1 MSNPSHRPQ
10 VKRTVEPP
18 TSIHPSPYRDMEILP
33 AAAPEQALVQAFL
46 DEPALDSLARQ
57 QAEALAEDLIR
68 AARERGGLRRGGLG
82 MMERLMAAF
91 SLSQDEGRGLMELAE
106 AFLRIPDSATR
117 DALIVDKICGRDWR
131 TPKAHGFIRVAA
143 MALATTAALL
153 NPQARG
159 AWRKAVR
166 HVARPIVRWG
176 VWLSMRVMAQQ
187 FVLAPSIAPALAKSH
202 KTPEVLYSFD
212 MLGEA
217 ARTQT
222 DAVRYL
228 QSYGEAI
235 EAVSA
240 MATRTDPN
248 NNSGVSI
255 KLSALSCQY
264 KTSKWPHLRTTL
276 YPVLLQL
283 AIQARTANVALTI
296 DAEEAARLELSLAL
310 VRDLLHA
317 PELTGWNGLGV
328 VVQAYGLQAGA
339 VIDKL
344 GELAAQTNRKIAVRL
359 VKGAYWDA
367 EIKIAQEKG
376 LSTFPVYTRKAHTDL
391 AYLHHART
399 LLGMADQ
406 LYPQFATHNAA
417 TLAAVEVM
425 ASALDEQGFEVQR
438 LHGMGAA
445 IHQAH
450 RNRHGRKLRVYAPV
464 GVHDDLLAYLVRRLL
479 ENGANASFLHKLS
492 DADTDAAE
500 LAQMPYDHV
509 EGQDPAPALRTGEN
523 LFAPQ
528 RANSQGWNLDNPAVL
543 SALTPA
549 NAPLPPRP
557 EDTTLAQADAA
568 LNAARSASQ
577 HWGAQSGAARA
588 SVLDAIADGLEDQAP
603 TLFTL
608 LAQEA
613 GKTIDD
619 AVAELREAVDF
630 CRYYA
635 DGARTLANDCR
646 PRGVVVAI
654 SPWNFP
660 LAIFTGQVAAALA
673 AGNCVIAKPA
683 EQTPRIAALAVH
695 IMHQAGVPTDVLHL
709 LCGPGETLGAHLTQ
723 CGQADMVVFTG
734 STVTAQRIGE
744 AISHS
749 TQPGAP
755 LLAETGGLNA
765 MIVDASALLERAVD
779 DIVASAFRSAGQRC
793 SALRML
799 YVQDD
804 IYNPLLAMLIGAA
817 EAQTLGDPV
826 DFTVDIGPVI
836 DAEAKADIDAH
847 VDQARADG
855 RLIWQGNAPHGMF
868 CAPAIIELP
877 AITALQREVFGPVL
891 HIAPYPAGGEDQVI
905 ADINARGY
913 GLTFGVHSR
922 IAQRYRACAHASTA
936 GNIYINRN
944 QIGAI
949 VGSQP
954 FGGHGLSGTGPKAG
968 GPLYLGAFTLDH
980 EPRVT
985 SSAQYMPG
993 PDGEENLYRT
1003 APRGRILCFE
1013 PDPEKLSALVARIE
1027 ATGNTVVAASSL
1039 PQTLSSISAVAI
1051 REDSDL
1057 DVRTLRSLIA
1067 STPGPLIPLIGDA
1080 GATAWLYTETHHCT
1094 DLTACGGNT
1103 QLLTRPG

>member
-1 MSNPSHRPQ
+1 MSVSSHRPQ
-10 VKRTVEPP
+10 AKRVAQFQPST
-18 TSIHPSPYRDMEILP
+18 HPSPYRAATILP
-33 AAAPEQALVQAFL
+33 AAAPEQALVQGFL
-46 DEPALDSLARQ
+46 DAPALDSLARK
-57 QAEALAEDLIR
+57 QAETLAVDLIR
-68 AARERGGLRRGGLG
+68 AARGRGGLG

-106 AFLRIPDSATR
+106 AFLRIPDPATR

-131 TPKAHGFIRVAA
+131 APKAHGLIRIAA
-143 MALATTAALL
+143 TALATAAVIL
-153 NPQARG
+153 NPQANG
-159 AWRKAVR
+159 ALRKAVR
-166 HVARPIVRWG
+166 YIARPIVRWG
-176 VWLSMRVMAQQ
+176 VWLSMRIMAQQ
-187 FVLAPSIAPALAKSH
+187 FVLAPSIAPALSKIH
-202 KTPEVLYSFD
+202 KTADVLYSFD

-222 DAVRYL
+222 DAGRYL
-228 QSYGEAI
+228 RSYSEAI
-235 EAVSA
+235 KAVGA
-240 MATRTDPN
+240 MATQSDPN
-248 NNSGVSI
+248 DNSGVSI

-264 KTSKWPHLRTTL
+264 KTTKWPHLRTTL
-276 YPVLLQL
+276 YPVVLQL
-283 AIQARTANVALTI
+283 AIQARAANVALTI

-310 VRDLLHA
+310 VRDLVHA
-317 PELTGWNGLGV
+317 PELAGWNGLGV

-339 VIDKL
+339 VIDTL
-344 GELAAQTNRKIAVRL
+344 GELARQTDRKIAVRL

-399 LLGMADQ
+399 LLGMADR

-425 ASALDEQGFEVQR
+425 AEAQNMQSFEVQR

-450 RNRHGRKLRVYAPV
+450 RNRHGRKLRIYAPI

-500 LAQMPYDHV
+500 LAQTPYDHV
-509 EGQDPAPALRTGEN
+509 EAQDPAPALRTGDK

-528 RANSQGWNLDNPAVL
+528 RANSRGWNLDNPATL
-543 SALTPA
+543 STLTPS
-549 NAPLPPRP
+549 NVPLPPYP
-557 EDTTLAQADAA
+557 DDTTIAQAEAAFRAACDATK
-568 LNAARSASQ
+568 
-577 HWGAQSGAARA
+577 HWAAQSGPARA
-588 SVLDAIADGLEDQAP
+588 AVLDAIADGLEGEASA
-603 TLFTL
+603 LFTL

-635 DGARTLANDCR
+635 AGARTLAKDCR

-695 IMHQAGVPTDVLHL
+695 IMHQAGVPTEALHL

-734 STVTAQRIGE
+734 STETARRIGD
-744 AISHS
+744 AISRS
-749 TQPGAP
+749 PQPGAP

-765 MIVDASALLERAVD
+765 MIVDSSALLERAVD

-804 IYNPLLAMLIGAA
+804 IYEPLLAMLIGAA
-817 EAQTLGDPV
+817 EAQTLGDPQ

-836 DAEAKADIDAH
+836 DAEAKADIDSH

-855 RLIWQGNAPHGMF
+855 RLIWQGKTPQGVF

-877 AITALQREVFGPVL
+877 AIAALQREVFGPVL

-922 IAQRYRACAHASTA
+922 IAQRYRACADASTA
-936 GNIYINRN
+936 GNVYINRN

-1013 PDPEKLSALVARIE
+1013 PYPQKLSALVAHVE

-1039 PQTLSSISAVAI
+1039 PETLSDISAVAI
-1051 REDSDL
+1051 CEDSCL
-1057 DVRTLRSLIA
+1057 DMMALRSLIA
-1067 STPGPLIPLIGDA
+1067 SAPGPLIPLIGDV

-1094 DLTACGGNT
+1094 DLTASGGNT
-1103 QLLTRPG
+1103 QLLTRSG

>member
-1 MSNPSHRPQ
+1 MSDPSHRPQ
-10 VKRTVEPP
+10 VKRVAEFPAST
-18 TSIHPSPYRDMEILP
+18 HPSPYRDAAILP

-46 DEPALDSLARQ
+46 DEPTLDLLARK
-57 QAEALAEDLIR
+57 QAEALAGDLIR
-68 AARERGGLRRGGLG
+68 AARGHGGLGRSGLG

-91 SLSQDEGRGLMELAE
+91 NLSQDEGRGLMELAE
-106 AFLRIPDSATR
+106 AFLRIPDSTTR
-117 DALIVDKICGRDWR
+117 DALIADKICGRDWH

-143 MALATTAALL
+143 IALATAAAIL
-153 NPQARG
+153 NPQANG
-159 AWRKAVR
+159 ALRKAVR
-166 HVARPIVRWG
+166 YLSRPMVHRG

-217 ARTQT
+217 ARTHT
-222 DAVRYL
+222 DAARYL
-228 QSYGEAI
+228 RSYSEAI
-235 EAVSA
+235 KTVGTMAVQ
-240 MATRTDPN
+240 TNPN
-248 NNSGVSI
+248 DNSGVSI

-276 YPVLLQL
+276 YPVILQL
-283 AIQARTANVALTI
+283 AVQARAANVALTI

-310 VRDLLHA
+310 VRDLVHA
-317 PELTGWNGLGV
+317 PELAGWDGLGV

-339 VIDKL
+339 VIDTL
-344 GELAAQTNRKIAVRL
+344 GELAAQTGRKIAVRL

-399 LLGMADQ
+399 LLGMTDR

-425 ASALDEQGFEVQR
+425 AGTQNVQDFEVQR

-450 RNRHGRKLRVYAPV
+450 RNRHGRKLRIYAPV

-492 DADTDAAE
+492 DTGTDVAE
-500 LAQMPYDHV
+500 LAQTPYDHV
-509 EGQDPAPALRTGEN
+509 IEQGDAPALRTGDG

-528 RANSQGWNLDNPAVL
+528 RANSRGWNLDNPAVL

-549 NAPLPPRP
+549 NATLPPRP

-568 LNAARSASQ
+568 FSAARSATK
-577 HWGAQSGAARA
+577 HWAAQSGTTRAA
-588 SVLDAIADGLEDQAP
+588 VLDAIADGLEGEAP
-603 TLFTL
+603 ALFTL

-635 DGARTLANDCR
+635 AGARTLANDCR

-673 AGNCVIAKPA
+673 AGNSVIAKPA
-683 EQTPRIAALAVH
+683 EQTPRIATLVVH
-695 IMHQAGVPTDVLHL
+695 IMHQAGVPTEVLHL

-734 STVTAQRIGE
+734 STETAQRIGV
-744 AISHS
+744 AISRS

-765 MIVDASALLERAVD
+765 MIVDSSALLERAVD

-804 IYNPLLAMLIGAA
+804 IYKPLLAMLIGAA
-817 EAQTLGDPV
+817 EAQTLGDPL

-836 DAEAKADIDAH
+836 DVEAKANIDTH
-847 VDQARADG
+847 VDEARASG

-877 AITALQREVFGPVL
+877 TITALQREVFGPVL
-891 HIAPYPAGGEDQVI
+891 HIAPYPAGGEDQVV
-905 ADINARGY
+905 ADINACGY

-922 IAQRYRACAHASTA
+922 IALHYQACAHASTA

-980 EPRVT
+980 DPDVS
-985 SSAQYMPG
+985 SSAQNMAG

-1003 APRGRILCFE
+1003 TPRGPILCLD
-1013 PDPEKLSALVARIE
+1013 PDPQRLSALVARIE

-1039 PQTLSSISAVAI
+1039 PKTLSGISAVMVE
-1051 REDSDL
+1051 EDSGL
-1057 DVRTLRSLIA
+1057 DVMALRSLIA
-1067 STPGPLIPLIGDA
+1067 STPGPLIPLIGDM

-1094 DLTACGGNT
+1094 DLTASGGNT